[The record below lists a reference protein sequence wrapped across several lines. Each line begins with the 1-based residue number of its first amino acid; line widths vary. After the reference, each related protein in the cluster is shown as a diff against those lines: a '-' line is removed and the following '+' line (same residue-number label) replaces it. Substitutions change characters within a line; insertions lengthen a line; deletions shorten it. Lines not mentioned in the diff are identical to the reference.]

1 MMGTARHK
9 CRDIANLLKCRVD
22 SIPRALHGTS
32 PPCILHNKIDT
43 QQMAEFEAADEAAHL

>member
-32 PPCILHNKIDT
+32 PPCILHNKMDT